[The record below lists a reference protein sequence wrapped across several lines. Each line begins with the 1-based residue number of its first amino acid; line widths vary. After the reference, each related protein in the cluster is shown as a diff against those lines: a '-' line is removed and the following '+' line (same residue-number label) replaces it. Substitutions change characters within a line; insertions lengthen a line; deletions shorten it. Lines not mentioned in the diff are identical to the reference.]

1 MYSLDTTVNQR
12 KGCQTFEHCENY
24 LDKSPINITRPTC
37 VVEETNIFLSKEPH
51 IISKKFNRGQFR
63 PTELYPQIKH
73 IACVKRVVSRREG
86 INTTWKGGRCGDTIV
101 TRFFLL
107 DIEKA

>member
-1 MYSLDTTVNQR
+1 MDSLDTTVNQS
-12 KGCQTFEHCENY
+12 KGCQTFEHCKNG

-51 IISKKFNRGQFR
+51 IISKKFSRGQFR
-63 PTELYPQIKH
+63 HTELYPQIKH
-73 IACVKRVVSRREG
+73 IACVKRREG

-101 TRFFLL
+101 TRFFLFPL
-107 DIEKA
+107 G